1 MIKVNNKEVTNPIA
15 QIFWGTFA
23 ILITWWVFFLVGVI
37 FLGIALAFTFPVWV
51 PIVLIKLL

>member
-37 FLGIALAFTFPVWV
+37 FFRDSIGFYLSSLGANCFN
-51 PIVLIKLL
+51 